1 VYALEHNFRWV
12 YPIVGTAEVANA
24 TYLGTFTCKARDS
37 LVQSVEVKLDG
48 AKDLGERERLDFEVV
63 TPAEAGEMMAKCLTI
78 ERDPGMQEF
87 LAVVLRACFF
97 KTVCVCVC
105 VCVLTLVIHVECFQ
119 TILVEETCV
128 V

>member
-1 VYALEHNFRWV
+1 VFALEHNFRWV

-78 ERDPGMQEF
+78 ERDAGITRCCPQSVF
-87 LAVVLRACFF
+87 LQN
-97 KTVCVCVC
+97 CVCVC
-105 VCVLTLVIHVECFQ
+105 VFVRVFVSVCVLTL
-119 TILVEETCV
+119 L
-128 V
+128 